1 MSDYRYKAFI
11 CYSHKDETW
20 ARWLHRALESYHIPR
35 NLVGREGAAGKIPK
49 KLYPIFRDR
58 EELSSAADLSD
69 TVKVALDD
77 SAALIVICSPH
88 AVQSRWVNE
97 EIKYFQYLGR
107 GQRIYSV
114 IVDGDPEATDPEYAC
129 FPPSLLIDLTG
140 ERHEPLAA
148 DARKEADGRLL
159 ANLKLLSS
167 LLGISLEDLRKR
179 DLHRRQRRWILAT
192 VAIVTVAVLAFF
204 TAWFRITA
212 EKSEELNKERRSQVE
227 ELVTLKLKELRTMF
241 AFEND
246 PEDLDK
252 LKDWNEQELKELILS
267 AGKGGKAPI
276 NYAMNLREQGINF
289 TKEGKTDEAL
299 ENFRQS
305 WALIAVTY
313 QRDRTDQNAFFELG
327 QAEFWIAYV
336 FLEMGLLD
344 KAEDGFLSYAEITRR
359 LVNSQLGRED
369 FLIEVSYILGNI
381 VVVER
386 ARGTENPDRML
397 RLSQSI
403 VEYNQLA
410 SVLDPSNMIYR
421 NQLMESIS
429 ELANAQLN
437 ICDLEGALASR
448 EQQVSMG
455 EEFQQKFNESK
466 FVEQTAF
473 AYNGLA
479 NVQEQLGNL
488 DDAQKSYESSLHLL
502 ETLSTRNPE
511 DNHHLRYILRAKQH
525 IARTM
530 AIRGNTEEAWKA
542 LNGLSK
548 EWEDWRQGRNSADFV
563 THRMYVAFLIDHAW
577 LAQDIS
583 NSDTVLRLLEE
594 ALEYLTKMQ
603 PEWWASRQVGNML
616 TLAAFRYWQL
626 AHEFPQENIQ
636 ALLPDFTEG
645 GGRIRACHD
654 ASLAA
659 RKAIMFGRREEAL
672 VHTDFLIE
680 KGYQEPEFIWFCKEY
695 GLCEESH

>member
-1 MSDYRYKAFI
+1 MSDYHYKAFI

-20 ARWLHRALESYHIPR
+20 ARWLHRALESYRIPR
-35 NLVGREGAAGKIPK
+35 DLVGRGGATGQIPK

-58 EELSSAADLSD
+58 EELSSATDLSD
-69 TVKVALDD
+69 TVKVALED

-107 GQRIYSV
+107 GQRVYSV
-114 IVDGDPEATDPEYAC
+114 IVDGNPEATDPEYAC
-129 FPPSLLIDLTG
+129 FPPSLLIDMAG

-148 DARKEADGRLL
+148 DARKEADGRVL

-179 DLHRRQRRWILAT
+179 DLRRRQRRWGLAI

-204 TAWFRITA
+204 TAWFRIAA

-227 ELVTLKLKELRTMF
+227 ELVTLKLNDLRTMF
-241 AFEND
+241 TLEND

-267 AGKGGKAPI
+267 AGKGEKAPI
-276 NYAMNLREQGINF
+276 NYAINLREQGINLQ
-289 TKEGKTDEAL
+289 KEGKTDEAL
-299 ENFRQS
+299 EKFRQS

-313 QRDRTDQNAFFELG
+313 HRDRADQNAFFELG
-327 QAEFWIAYV
+327 QAEFWIATV
-336 FLEMGLLD
+336 FLDMGLLD
-344 KAEDGFLSYAEITRR
+344 KAEDGILSYAEITRR
-359 LVNSQLGRED
+359 LVNSQLGHD
-369 FLIEVSYILGNI
+369 KFLMEVSYILSNI
-381 VVVER
+381 AYIER
-386 ARGTENPDRML
+386 ARGKEDLDRAL
-397 RLSQSI
+397 RLYQSI

-410 SVLDPSNMIYR
+410 LVLDPSIKYYHTE
-421 NQLMESIS
+421 LMRSIS
-429 ELANAQLN
+429 ELADAQLN

-455 EEFQQKFNESK
+455 EAFLQELNESK
-466 FVEQTAF
+466 IVERTAF

-479 NVQEQLGNL
+479 NVQEQLGKL

-511 DNHHLRYILRAKQH
+511 DKRQLRYILRAKQH

-530 AIRGNTEEAWKA
+530 AIRGNTEEAWMA

-548 EWEDWRQGRNSADFV
+548 EWKDWRQGRNSEDFV
-563 THRMYVAFLIDHAW
+563 THRIYVAFLIDHAW
-577 LAQDIS
+577 LAQDRS
-583 NSDTVLRLLEE
+583 DSDTALRLLEE

-603 PEWWASRQVGNML
+603 PEWRANRPVENML
-616 TLAAFRYWQL
+616 TLAAFRYWRL

-672 VHTDFLIE
+672 EHTDYLME
-680 KGYQEPEFIWFCKEY
+680 KGYQEPDFIWFCKEY
-695 GLCEESH
+695 GLCEESL